1 MINVHLIEDKITS
14 ATGVWFYAS
23 KLLKDNDLINSG
35 KNQYKLLL
43 WLETE
48 NKGKITNHLI
58 KKVLLL
64 DQKTIQIF

>member
-1 MINVHLIEDKITS
+1 MINVHIVEDKITS

-48 NKGKITNHLI
+48 NKGIVSNLVRNFIPEKSHKSIMLR
-58 KKVLLL
+58 
-64 DQKTIQIF
+64 